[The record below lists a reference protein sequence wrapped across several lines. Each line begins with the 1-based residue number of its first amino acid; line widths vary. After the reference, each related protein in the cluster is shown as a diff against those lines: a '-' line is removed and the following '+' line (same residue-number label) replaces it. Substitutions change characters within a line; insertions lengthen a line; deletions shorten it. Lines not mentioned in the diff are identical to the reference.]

1 MADDDQIQ
9 VSVEQGITVVRLGT
23 DFASIYESD
32 LSRLSHIREL
42 ANSVTPARIVLDLA
56 NTRYFGSAFIGFL
69 IAIAS
74 RLNERYHGR
83 LCLTSLAPFA
93 TMALEA
99 TKADSMM
106 SLCGSIDDAVS
117 ALQPSDN

>member
-9 VSVEQGITVVRLGT
+9 ISDERGITVVRLGA

-32 LSRLSHIREL
+32 LLRLSQLRDL
-42 ANSVTPARIVLDLA
+42 ASSVTPAQIVIDLA

-69 IAIAS
+69 ISIAS
-74 RLNERYHGR
+74 RLNERNSGR

-99 TKADSMM
+99 TKADSIM
-106 SLCGSIDDAVS
+106 SIYGSIDDAVT
-117 ALQPSDN
+117 ALRPSDN